1 MKIKQ
6 LSILLIFGLLLSAC
20 AAATP
25 DSSQLTSG
33 IYTAVAQTLTAQYTP
48 EVATDT
54 PEPVTA
60 TIAPTSFDYITN
72 TPFIAP
78 TPTST
83 CDNSAYV
90 ADVTIPDNTQMVV
103 GKTFTKTWTIQNTG
117 TCAWT
122 STYALKFASG
132 NQMNGASTAIGSA
145 VAPGSTINVS
155 IAMTAPSTPG
165 AYTGYWRMV
174 NDSSAFFGGYVSVSI
189 NVNAVPT
196 GTLTLT
202 PTVTKTPSATPIY
215 IIVTATPETPSAT
228 NTTVPAASATPVPPT
243 ATLTPTPTGS

>member
-60 TIAPTSFDYITN
+60 TAAPTSFDYITN

-78 TPTST
+78 TSTST
-83 CDNSAYV
+83 CDGSVYV
-90 ADVTIPDNTQMVV
+90 DDVTIPDNTSMVV

-155 IAMTAPSTPG
+155 ISMTAPSTPG

-189 NVNAVPT
+189 NVNAIPT

-202 PTVTKTPSATPIY
+202 PTMTKTPTVTPVATQTPWV
-215 IIVTATPETPSAT
+215 VTATPVTPTAT
-228 NTTVPAASATPVPPT
+228 TPASTSTPVPPT
-243 ATLTPTPTGS
+243 ETPTSSGS